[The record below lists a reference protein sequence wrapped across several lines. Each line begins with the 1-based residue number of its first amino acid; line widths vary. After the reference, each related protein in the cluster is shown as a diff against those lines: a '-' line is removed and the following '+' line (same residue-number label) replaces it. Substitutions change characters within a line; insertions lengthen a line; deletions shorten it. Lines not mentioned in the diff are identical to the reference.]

1 MRACVWVE
9 QRNAAR
15 VCSLPPLCDRR
26 PALPATNYLQECMA
40 GLWMG
45 GMLGGII
52 YGFSHVWSGM
62 TTQVGLTVAV
72 ALPVSEPGKQKN
84 Q

>member
-1 MRACVWVE
+1 
-9 QRNAAR
+9 
-15 VCSLPPLCDRR
+15 
-26 PALPATNYLQECMA
+26 MA